1 MKRQLLATES
11 SSHLSCSI
19 SCSHLASDQLS
30 THCSSSEPSPS
41 VVVVGGVV
49 VVGPGVGAAVVV
61 VGGVG
66 AAVVVGPR
74 VGADVGVGVTGLDA
88 LGDSCFK
95 H

>member
-1 MKRQLLATES
+1 MRRQLLATES

-49 VVGPGVGAAVVV
+49 VVGPGVGAVVV
-61 VGGVG
+61 VGVG
-66 AAVVVGPR
+66 DEVVVVGPG

>member
-61 VGGVG
+61 VGDEV
-66 AAVVVGPR
+66 VVVGPG

>member
-1 MKRQLLATES
+1 M
-11 SSHLSCSI
+11 
-19 SCSHLASDQLS
+19 
-30 THCSSSEPSPS
+30 
-41 VVVVGGVV
+41 VVGGVV

-61 VGGVG
+61 GDEV
-66 AAVVVGPR
+66 VVVGPG

>member
-1 MKRQLLATES
+1 M
-11 SSHLSCSI
+11 
-19 SCSHLASDQLS
+19 
-30 THCSSSEPSPS
+30 
-41 VVVVGGVV
+41 VGGVV

-61 VGGVG
+61 VVVG
-66 AAVVVGPR
+66 DEVVVVGPG

>member
-41 VVVVGGVV
+41 VVVLGGVV

-61 VGGVG
+61 VVG
-66 AAVVVGPR
+66 DEVVVVGPG

>member
-61 VGGVG
+61 GVG
-66 AAVVVGPR
+66 DEVVVVGPG

-95 H
+95 Y

>member
-41 VVVVGGVV
+41 VVVVV

-61 VGGVG
+61 VVG
-66 AAVVVGPR
+66 DEVVVVGPG

>member
-1 MKRQLLATES
+1 M
-11 SSHLSCSI
+11 
-19 SCSHLASDQLS
+19 
-30 THCSSSEPSPS
+30 
-41 VVVVGGVV
+41 VGGVV

-61 VGGVG
+61 VGPGVG

>member
-49 VVGPGVGAAVVV
+49 VVGDDVVV
-61 VGGVG
+61 VGPG
-66 AAVVVGPR
+66 